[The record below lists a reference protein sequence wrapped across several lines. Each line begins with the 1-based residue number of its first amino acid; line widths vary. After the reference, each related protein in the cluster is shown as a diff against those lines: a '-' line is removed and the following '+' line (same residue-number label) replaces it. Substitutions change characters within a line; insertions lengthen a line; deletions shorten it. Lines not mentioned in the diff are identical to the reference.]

1 MSIAVTLNG
10 LRGFC
15 LLLDVAMPIDCF
27 IFHPGKAR
35 QSTCLRQDGVGRVDT
50 FDASKEQYA
59 ANS

>member
-50 FDASKEQYA
+50 F
-59 ANS
+59 